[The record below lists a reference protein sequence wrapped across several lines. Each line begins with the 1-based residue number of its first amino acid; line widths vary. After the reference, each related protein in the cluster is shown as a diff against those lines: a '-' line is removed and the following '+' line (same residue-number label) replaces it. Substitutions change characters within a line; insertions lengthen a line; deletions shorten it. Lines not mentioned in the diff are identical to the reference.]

1 MGDPWLKGWTLPP
14 AAIGL
19 SSVVMSS
26 SLLAFPMW
34 MRRVHA
40 GGLSRT
46 WSRSATASSECDVN
60 FRDGFQ
66 ENRKNSSRNCS
77 PEGESQ
83 K

>member
-26 SLLAFPMW
+26 SLLALPMW
-34 MRRVHA
+34 MRRVHAA

-46 WSRSATASSECDVN
+46 WSRSAMASSECDVN
-60 FRDGFQ
+60 FQKGR
-66 ENRKNSSRNCS
+66 E
-77 PEGESQ
+77 EGQ